1 MLDTP
6 ETMVGMRAE
15 SAGKEFMRMIEQA
28 QLAPDDLAGHVDV
41 FKRFAAKSIEDV
53 GDRDD
58 PHDDSDVLLFETLI
72 DRGEFHWDLGRQ
84 VFADEEPMTMGIE
97 ATFDVDDE
105 LRRLPP
111 AQVWGGTGED
121 AGDFFAEIE
130 RMPAWRLAFE
140 RRPRSLSADTD
151 EE

>member
-1 MLDTP
+1 
-6 ETMVGMRAE
+6 MRAE
-15 SAGKEFMRMIEQA
+15 RASRKFMRMIKQA
-28 QLAPDDLAGHVDV
+28 QLAPDDLAGHVNV

-53 GDRDD
+53 GDPDD

-72 DRGEFHWDLGRQ
+72 VGGEFHWDLGRQ
-84 VFADEEPMTMGIE
+84 VFADEEPMNMGIE

-105 LRRLPP
+105 LRQLPKT
-111 AQVWGGTGED
+111 QVWGGTGED

-130 RMPAWRLAFE
+130 RLPAWQAAFK
-140 RRPRSLSADTD
+140 RRPRSLLADTD